1 MRFFIVL
8 IVCAFLTACGTTKTT
23 LKPYAYDHQETA
35 GFFTKTGQ
43 APEVSQ
49 LYEASYDAV
58 WKAVLTA
65 IREMGHP
72 IQTINEEN
80 GVFTTD
86 WLSRAGA
93 PFFMGVPFSH
103 FRDRFTINVIK
114 RGENRIEV
122 GIRRTMQLKK
132 DDDYSLCTS
141 DGEIEKW
148 LLEQVEQMVK

>member
-8 IVCAFLTACGTTKTT
+8 IICAFLTACGTTKTA

-35 GFFTKTGQ
+35 GFFAKTGQ

-49 LYEASYDAV
+49 LYEASYDVV

-65 IREMGHP
+65 IRGMGHP

-80 GVFTTD
+80 GVLTTD

-93 PFFMGVPFSH
+93 PFLMGIPFSH
-103 FRDRFTINVIK
+103 FRDRFTVNVIK
-114 RGENRIEV
+114 QSENQIEV
-122 GIRRTMQLKK
+122 GIRRTLQIK
-132 DDDYSLCTS
+132 DEDNYASRTS
-141 DGEIEKW
+141 DREIEKW